1 MSRPR
6 LDPDWLVINM
16 SAMRA
21 TTIEFDQIVLG
32 DESLGE
38 LFKSIFAE
46 TINSYPS
53 LLAEQGYYLLVAPFN
68 EYVLHQVITQ
78 RVEFRNLPY
87 GDEGAQP
94 VGLAIT
100 VRYDVADVSAEP
112 SEEPPGWST
121 GGTKPSPSSWNS
133 LGQSFCS

>member
-6 LDPDWLVINM
+6 LDPDWPVIDM

-53 LLAEQGYYLLVAPFN
+53 PLAEQGYYLSVPPFN
-68 EYVLHQVITQ
+68 EYVPHQVITQ
-78 RVEFRNLPY
+78 RVELRNLP
-87 GDEGAQP
+87 
-94 VGLAIT
+94 
-100 VRYDVADVSAEP
+100 
-112 SEEPPGWST
+112 
-121 GGTKPSPSSWNS
+121 
-133 LGQSFCS
+133 